1 MSGTRPVSGRT
12 VELGEVLRRAAALQ
26 AQGDPAGA
34 AALYRTL
41 VALFPGAGDIV
52 SNLAAVLFEI
62 NRLPEAFAGFRRAA
76 LLRGAHATPYLGLA
90 TVLQA
95 MGRALAACRYYRI
108 AVAIDPTSLGTCFNH
123 GVAWQNAGLPA
134 QAAPCFRQAAAL
146 APNDA
151 AVLSQHLF
159 SLNYLDISG
168 EALLAA
174 HRDFVRLFPPPSVSP
189 PVSPLAPPPAG
200 ALPPERLRIGYV
212 SVEFRRHLG
221 ANFLAP
227 VLENHDRSAF
237 EVYCYSML
245 EPGAGDACT
254 RAFKARA
261 DGWRDVLGLDD
272 QALAAQIRA
281 DRIDVLVDL
290 AGHTMRNRLGVFA
303 LKPAPAQFTWLG
315 YANTTGLAA
324 VDYRIVDEFTD
335 PPGRSEAHAAE
346 RLLRLPAPF
355 LCFRPH
361 AEAPDVTPLP
371 AGRVGGVT
379 FGSFNTLAKTSDG
392 VFPVWAEILRRVPD
406 SRLLLK
412 DRAFNCP
419 DTAAWVRRRF
429 VEGGVAADR
438 VELIGFVADP
448 AEHLALYGRVDVAL
462 DPFPYNGTITTCD
475 ALWMGAP
482 VVALRGGRHAAR
494 VGASL
499 CSVIGLPELVADTP
513 ERYID
518 VAIGLANDLNRLMRL
533 RVGMRAR
540 LTASPLCD
548 ERRFVANLETAYR
561 AAWRAR
567 RDGAFLTMLP

>member
-1 MSGTRPVSGRT
+1 MNGAPAAGRT
-12 VELGEVLRRAAALQ
+12 VELAEVARRAAALQ

-34 AALYRTL
+34 AALYRML
-41 VALFPGAGDIV
+41 AALFPAAGDIA

-62 NRLPEAFAGFRRAA
+62 NQLPEALAGFRRAA
-76 LLRGAHATPYLGLA
+76 RLRGAHATPYLGAA

-95 MGRALAACRYYRI
+95 MGRTLAACRYYRL
-108 AVAIDPTSLGTCFNH
+108 AVAIDPTALGTCFNH

-146 APNDA
+146 SGHDP
-151 AVLSQHLF
+151 AVTSQHLF
-159 SLNYLDISG
+159 SLNYLDVSG
-168 EALLAA
+168 ETLLAA
-174 HRDFVRLFPPPSVSP
+174 HRDFARRRPPPLPSLSR
-189 PVSPLAPPPAG
+189 PPA
-200 ALPPERLRIGYV
+200 AAASPERLRVGYV

-227 VLENHDRSAF
+227 ALENHDRSAF

-245 EPGAGDACT
+245 EPRAADAFT
-254 RAFKARA
+254 RAFKAQA
-261 DGWRDVLGLDD
+261 DGWRDVLALDD
-272 QALAAQIRA
+272 PSLAAQIRA

-303 LKPAPAQFTWLG
+303 LKPAPVQFTWLG

-335 PPGRSEAHAAE
+335 PPGRSEAHASE

-392 VFPVWAEILRRVPD
+392 VFPVWAKILRRVPD

-429 VEGGVAADR
+429 VERGVAADR
-438 VELIGFVADP
+438 VELIGHLPDP
-448 AEHLALYGRVDVAL
+448 TDHLALYGRVDVAL

-494 VGASL
+494 VGVSL
-499 CSVIGLPELVADTP
+499 CSAIGLPELAADTP
-513 ERYID
+513 ERYVD
-518 VAIGLANDLNRLMRL
+518 VAAGLANDLNRLMRL

-540 LTASPLCD
+540 LLASPLCD

-561 AAWRAR
+561 AAWRAW
-567 RDGAFLTMLP
+567 RDGAPMLP